1 MRKLPVTVLSG
12 FLGAG
17 KTTVLNHILS
27 KRHGLRVAVIVNDM
41 SEVNIDAQLVKEGA
55 ARLDRTE
62 ERLVE
67 MTNGCICCTLREDL
81 LVEVAKLAREDRFDY
96 LLIESTGIAEPMP
109 VAATFTFTTEDG
121 VSLADVAQL
130 DTMVTVVDAS
140 GFMGDYTSPDTI
152 AERRL
157 NTQPDDERTLADLLI
172 EQVEFAD
179 IILLNK
185 TDLISEAERLKLTE
199 LLHRL
204 NPRAEIVPIQHGTI
218 DPKRIMGT
226 GRFDYAAAAAAPGWK
241 KALMGDDVPET
252 EEYGISSFVFRARRP
267 FHPGRLRAFI
277 SNGISGA
284 LRSKGFLWVANRPAQ
299 VLSWSQAGRTF
310 RLQPHG
316 YWWASVPKKSWPE
329 DAELREKVM
338 ERWDP
343 VFGDRRQE
351 LVFIGQNLQRNRL
364 EERLNACLLTD
375 EEVLDG
381 PRKWLLYP
389 DPFGAV
395 LDMPE
400 DDSDDAAETG
410 SQPPRASRN

>member
-55 ARLDRTE
+55 ARLDRTQ

-121 VSLADVAQL
+121 ISLADVAQL
-130 DTMVTVVDAS
+130 DTVVTVVDAS

-152 AERRL
+152 VERRL
-157 NTQPDDERTLADLLI
+157 NTQPDDERTLADLR
-172 EQVEFAD
+172 
-179 IILLNK
+179 
-185 TDLISEAERLKLTE
+185 ER
-199 LLHRL
+199 
-204 NPRAEIVPIQHGTI
+204 
-218 DPKRIMGT
+218 
-226 GRFDYAAAAAAPGWK
+226 
-241 KALMGDDVPET
+241 
-252 EEYGISSFVFRARRP
+252 
-267 FHPGRLRAFI
+267 
-277 SNGISGA
+277 
-284 LRSKGFLWVANRPAQ
+284 
-299 VLSWSQAGRTF
+299 
-310 RLQPHG
+310 
-316 YWWASVPKKSWPE
+316 
-329 DAELREKVM
+329 VM

-343 VFGDRRQE
+343 VFGERRQE
-351 LVFIGQNLQRNRL
+351 MVFIGQNLQRNWL
-364 EERLNACLLTD
+364 EERLNARLLTD

-400 DDSDDAAETG
+400 DDSDDVAETG